1 MSESAPVSVPPLLGP
16 GLCVRRLNVRA
27 SEVVLVRGILEA
39 SEGLATLFA
48 EHGGELFLA
57 APTCQAAALDELVD
71 DLVRARRERA
81 VGNRATVRLARL
93 RLGVGARPRA
103 RPGAA

>member
-1 MSESAPVSVPPLLGP
+1 MSQSAPVSVPPLLGP

-57 APTCQAAALDELVD
+57 APTCQAAALDELVA
-71 DLVRARRERA
+71 DLVQELKASA
-81 VGNRATVRLARL
+81 L
-93 RLGVGARPRA
+93 
-103 RPGAA
+103 